1 MEGTVHI
8 LKLRERGIKTCKEN
22 IPFAKEKYF
31 DLWVIVNNKK
41 EEDAVVM
48 AHREGWCLIL

>member
-48 AHREGWCLIL
+48 AHREG